1 MCEFSEKLISW
12 LDRELPENEAA
23 DVERHVQAC
32 IECRNRFAEYQEV
45 SRTLD
50 AYCNMVMALNA
61 RPRVSRW
68 VPVAS
73 LGVAAVVAAAL
84 FLFLPRAAVE
94 PFVSHPLVNTVPS
107 PMVVET
113 GPPAAKAVHRRRAIR
128 RVHSQNADLPLAE
141 PAIQIAIPGESL
153 FPPGVVPEGVVF
165 TADLSIAAD
174 GSARQIR
181 LRPGLIEVQRR
192 VTEP

>member
-1 MCEFSEKLISW
+1 MCEFSERLIGW

-23 DVERHVQAC
+23 DVERHIQIC
-32 IECRNRFAEYQEV
+32 TECRNQLAEYQKL

-50 AYCNMVMALNA
+50 AYCNIVMASKG
-61 RPRVSRW
+61 RPRVPHW

-73 LGVAAVVAAAL
+73 VGVAAAVAAAL
-84 FLFLPRAAVE
+84 FLFLPRARIG
-94 PFVSHPLVNTVPS
+94 PPVSQPLVKMALS
-107 PMVVET
+107 AVVADAAT
-113 GPPAAKAVHRRRAIR
+113 PAVKAVRRRRAVG
-128 RVHSQNADLPLAE
+128 RVPNQDANLRPTE

-153 FPPGVVPEGVVF
+153 FPPGAVPEGIVF

-181 LRPGLIEVQRR
+181 LRPGLIRVQRR

>member
-1 MCEFSEKLISW
+1 MCEFSERLIGW

-23 DVERHVQAC
+23 DVERHIQIC
-32 IECRNRFAEYQEV
+32 TECRNQLAEYQDL

-50 AYCNMVMALNA
+50 TYCDAVVASEA
-61 RPRVSRW
+61 RQRVPRW
-68 VPVAS
+68 VPVAPI
-73 LGVAAVVAAAL
+73 GVAAAVAAAL
-84 FLFLPRAAVE
+84 FLFLPRTRIG
-94 PFVSHPLVNTVPS
+94 PPVSEPLVKTAPS
-107 PMVVET
+107 PIVAKAT
-113 GPPAAKAVHRRRAIR
+113 PPAVKAVHRHRGVGRAPN
-128 RVHSQNADLPLAE
+128 QEANLPPTE

-153 FPPGVVPEGVVF
+153 FPPGAVPEGVVF

-181 LRPGLIEVQRR
+181 LRPGLIRVPRR

>member
-12 LDRELPENEAA
+12 LDRELPENEAV

-32 IECRNRFAEYQEV
+32 IECRNRVAEYQEV

-50 AYCNMVMALNA
+50 AYCNAVMASNA

-73 LGVAAVVAAAL
+73 LGVAAAVAAAL
-84 FLFLPRAAVE
+84 FLFLPRTKIEPPVSEPLEKTAPAPVVVDAA
-94 PFVSHPLVNTVPS
+94 
-107 PMVVET
+107 
-113 GPPAAKAVHRRRAIR
+113 PPAVKAVHRRRAVGR
-128 RVHSQNADLPLAE
+128 MPNQDANLPPTE

-153 FPPGVVPEGVVF
+153 FPPGAVPEGVVF

-181 LRPGLIEVQRR
+181 LRPGLIGVQRR
-192 VTEP
+192 ITEP